1 MVAYPPLGVDRTRL
15 TGPLAFPL
23 LRGYRNN
30 RSAVLGGFGL
40 RNRYLA
46 LLMAMAAMPAI
57 GHAMQQ
63 AAPAA
68 PAPATGTIQQ
78 LFEQSTQA
86 TEAADYP
93 RALETLTTLEGRVV
107 RNPRSLAIVRVR
119 KAMVLVELSRWAEAR
134 DLLNQAAPAL
144 PRDDASLSTDRYRAA
159 YTLGRV
165 SMGDLDYVG
174 ALAHFGAALAEAEG
188 PAARIQGLL
197 GQAQAGTFVDPAEA
211 LKAAE
216 AANAIAVAD
225 PKMFDK
231 ASLAHIDLIR
241 GRALLNLGQFD
252 PAEKLFARAVKQQG
266 GLTTRVD
273 FDDLVTRS
281 DASIAAMLAGHR
293 DTARNY
299 LVYTGAGRMPQQ
311 DFTQG
316 ADMALPRCG
325 EDGIQPDDYAVVEF
339 GISDSGAVSYARPVY
354 GSRPGPSALA
364 FARAVR
370 DWSWRPDDVKK
381 IPALFRFVTR
391 LELRCSTAEGGPSML
406 AGPTK
411 ALADWLEAKRVPGP
425 VLDNVPMARQRAL
438 LLQQAQLIRSQKG
451 DAAVELV
458 PVLIPLLAGSMAA
471 REDVESYGPLLRQV
485 VRTADAPPLAQ
496 LLVDR
501 LVHDAAEHVD
511 IRIRA
516 DSPYALRAADYQAE
530 ADSRATFAILAYDD
544 LRPREKAGS
553 QALLNAVIDDGALPA
568 NDPLR
573 VAALV
578 RRASLQATGGNLEA
592 ARADYAATGLSA
604 QQCSIVD
611 AKPSLR
617 SAPVSSADYPTD
629 MVSVGVEGWTRVQFD
644 IAADGTTRN
653 QRAVITYP
661 PMIFGTNGTKIVTRA
676 KYEQSYRPD
685 GGLGCGGNMQGVT
698 FRR

>member
-30 RSAVLGGFGL
+30 RSVVLGGFGL

-57 GHAMQQ
+57 GHATQD
-63 AAPAA
+63 AAPAAPA

-93 RALETLTTLEGRVV
+93 RALEILTALEGRVV

-119 KAMVLVELSRWAEAR
+119 KAMVLAELSRWAEAR

-144 PRDDASLSTDRYRAA
+144 PRDDTSLSTDRYRAA

-174 ALAHFGAALAEAEG
+174 ALAHFSAALAEAEG
-188 PAARIQGLL
+188 PAARIQALL

-273 FDDLVTRS
+273 FNDLVTRS

-316 ADMALPRCG
+316 ADMTLPR
-325 EDGIQPDDYAVVEF
+325 
-339 GISDSGAVSYARPVY
+339 
-354 GSRPGPSALA
+354 
-364 FARAVR
+364 
-370 DWSWRPDDVKK
+370 
-381 IPALFRFVTR
+381 
-391 LELRCSTAEGGPSML
+391 
-406 AGPTK
+406 
-411 ALADWLEAKRVPGP
+411 
-425 VLDNVPMARQRAL
+425 
-438 LLQQAQLIRSQKG
+438 
-451 DAAVELV
+451 
-458 PVLIPLLAGSMAA
+458 
-471 REDVESYGPLLRQV
+471 
-485 VRTADAPPLAQ
+485 
-496 LLVDR
+496 
-501 LVHDAAEHVD
+501 
-511 IRIRA
+511 
-516 DSPYALRAADYQAE
+516 
-530 ADSRATFAILAYDD
+530 
-544 LRPREKAGS
+544 
-553 QALLNAVIDDGALPA
+553 
-568 NDPLR
+568 
-573 VAALV
+573 
-578 RRASLQATGGNLEA
+578 
-592 ARADYAATGLSA
+592 
-604 QQCSIVD
+604 
-611 AKPSLR
+611 
-617 SAPVSSADYPTD
+617 
-629 MVSVGVEGWTRVQFD
+629 
-644 IAADGTTRN
+644 
-653 QRAVITYP
+653 
-661 PMIFGTNGTKIVTRA
+661 
-676 KYEQSYRPD
+676 
-685 GGLGCGGNMQGVT
+685 
-698 FRR
+698 

>member
-46 LLMAMAAMPAI
+46 LLMAMATMPAI
-57 GHAMQQ
+57 GHAMQD

-78 LFEQSTQA
+78 SFEQSTQA

-93 RALETLTTLEGRVV
+93 RALEILTALEGRVV

-119 KAMVLVELSRWAEAR
+119 KAMVLAELSRWAEAR

-174 ALAHFGAALAEAEG
+174 ALAHFSAALAEAEG
-188 PAARIQGLL
+188 PAARIQALL

-252 PAEKLFARAVKQQG
+252 PAEKLFARAV
-266 GLTTRVD
+266 
-273 FDDLVTRS
+273 
-281 DASIAAMLAGHR
+281 
-293 DTARNY
+293 
-299 LVYTGAGRMPQQ
+299 
-311 DFTQG
+311 
-316 ADMALPRCG
+316 
-325 EDGIQPDDYAVVEF
+325 
-339 GISDSGAVSYARPVY
+339 
-354 GSRPGPSALA
+354 
-364 FARAVR
+364 R
-370 DWSWRPDDVKK
+370 DWSWRPDDVKN

-411 ALADWLEAKRVPGP
+411 ALADWLEARRVPGP
-425 VLDNVPMARQRAL
+425 VLDNVPMTRQRAL

-451 DAAVELV
+451 DTTVELV

-471 REDVESYGPLLRQV
+471 REDVETYGPLLRRV

-516 DSPYALRAADYQAE
+516 DSPYALRAADYQAD
-530 ADSRATFAILAYDD
+530 ADARATFAILAYDD

>member
-1 MVAYPPLGVDRTRL
+1 
-15 TGPLAFPL
+15 
-23 LRGYRNN
+23 
-30 RSAVLGGFGL
+30 
-40 RNRYLA
+40 LA
-46 LLMAMAAMPAI
+46 LLMAMATMPAI
-57 GHAMQQ
+57 GHAMQD

-93 RALETLTTLEGRVV
+93 RALEILTALEGRVV

-119 KAMVLVELSRWAEAR
+119 KAMVLAELSRWAEAR

-174 ALAHFGAALAEAEG
+174 ALAHFSAALAEAEG
-188 PAARIQGLL
+188 PAARIQALL

-252 PAEKLFARAVKQQG
+252 PAEKLFARAV
-266 GLTTRVD
+266 
-273 FDDLVTRS
+273 
-281 DASIAAMLAGHR
+281 
-293 DTARNY
+293 
-299 LVYTGAGRMPQQ
+299 
-311 DFTQG
+311 
-316 ADMALPRCG
+316 
-325 EDGIQPDDYAVVEF
+325 
-339 GISDSGAVSYARPVY
+339 
-354 GSRPGPSALA
+354 
-364 FARAVR
+364 R
-370 DWSWRPDDVKK
+370 DWSWRPDDVNK

-411 ALADWLEAKRVPGP
+411 ALGDWLEAKRVPGP
-425 VLDNVPMARQRAL
+425 VLDNVPMTRQRAL

-451 DAAVELV
+451 DTTVELV

-471 REDVESYGPLLRQV
+471 REDVETYGPLLRRV

-516 DSPYALRAADYQAE
+516 DSPYALRAADYQAD
-530 ADSRATFAILAYDD
+530 ADARATFAILAYDD

>member
-46 LLMAMAAMPAI
+46 LLMAMATMPAI
-57 GHAMQQ
+57 GHAMQD

-93 RALETLTTLEGRVV
+93 RALEILTALEGRVV

-119 KAMVLVELSRWAEAR
+119 KAMVLAELSRWAEAR

-174 ALAHFGAALAEAEG
+174 ALAHFSAALAEAEG
-188 PAARIQGLL
+188 PAARIQALL

-231 ASLAHIDLIR
+231 ASLAHIDLTR

-252 PAEKLFARAVKQQG
+252 PAEKLFARAV
-266 GLTTRVD
+266 
-273 FDDLVTRS
+273 
-281 DASIAAMLAGHR
+281 
-293 DTARNY
+293 
-299 LVYTGAGRMPQQ
+299 
-311 DFTQG
+311 
-316 ADMALPRCG
+316 
-325 EDGIQPDDYAVVEF
+325 
-339 GISDSGAVSYARPVY
+339 
-354 GSRPGPSALA
+354 
-364 FARAVR
+364 R
-370 DWSWRPDDVKK
+370 DWSWRPDDVKN

-411 ALADWLEAKRVPGP
+411 ALADWLEARRVPGP
-425 VLDNVPMARQRAL
+425 VLDNVPMTRQRAL

-451 DAAVELV
+451 DTTVELV

-471 REDVESYGPLLRQV
+471 REDVETYGPLLRRV

-516 DSPYALRAADYQAE
+516 DSPYALRAADYQAD
-530 ADSRATFAILAYDD
+530 ADARATFAILAYDD